1 MDRQTV
7 IEGVALIIIG
17 VIALGLY
24 LGLAMSQLTIY
35 YPLRG
40 SSLAENPTYEAL
52 FYNVSARLYH
62 ENSTGWALIMVR
74 FNQTQPPFMVMGV
87 YVVRTGGSP
96 VIVASLQ
103 SLSLQ
108 PTEVLESAQPF
119 VLNET
124 ELEQLPHLVYYL
136 NGAPY
141 AAAQLNVTNITNGNL
156 RGSITS
162 YYDLS
167 TGNLLFANLT
177 YVYANGTPYSTAIYK
192 LYNVTVLFY
201 HDGVLRVQDVPL
213 VYFAYG
219 VLALVAGVGM
229 VLGAIRIVGSA

>member
-24 LGLAMSQLTIY
+24 LGLAVSQLTIY

-103 SLSLQ
+103 SLALQ

-119 VLNET
+119 
-124 ELEQLPHLVYYL
+124 
-136 NGAPY
+136 A
-141 AAAQLNVTNITNGNL
+141 
-156 RGSITS
+156 
-162 YYDLS
+162 
-167 TGNLLFANLT
+167 
-177 YVYANGTPYSTAIYK
+177 
-192 LYNVTVLFY
+192 
-201 HDGVLRVQDVPL
+201 
-213 VYFAYG
+213 
-219 VLALVAGVGM
+219 
-229 VLGAIRIVGSA
+229 